1 VEKFICCRSWYR
13 RNPAVQQ
20 KGAGW
25 PEAGPKREKAEDRS
39 PASFRTDFRTL
50 FGHRAQLA
58 KRVLQVVQLLAE
70 GKLAEAGQLA
80 FGSQLLVVGKVA
92 TGLGY

>member
-1 VEKFICCRSWYR
+1 MEKFICCRSWYR

-58 KRVLQVVQLLAE
+58 KRVLQVVQLLA
-70 GKLAEAGQLA
+70 GFGQLA